1 MNKIEYPYPVAAVS
15 MSCEANQRF
24 FAAAIVLFL
33 PLALSSQP
41 GSKPQLQLRTGDEIY
56 REACI
61 GCHGPH
67 GEGQPKVIVGFDP
80 PKSMPDFT
88 KCGQTTPEYNRD
100 YKAVIRDGGPER
112 AFSQIMPSF
121 RDALTPEQMD
131 MVIETLRG
139 FCKERSWPRGEMNF
153 PLAAVTEKAFPE
165 DETLIKTGINL
176 QGAPGIDNEF
186 VFEKRYGKR
195 NQLEVAIP
203 FSFAHSVTGWL
214 GGVGD
219 IVFGWKRVLLSNV
232 QSGTILSV
240 QGEAAL
246 PTGNRS
252 RGFGSGTTT
261 FGMFTAFGQMLT
273 KTSFLQ
279 VQGGA
284 NLPVNPDKSPK
295 SVFLRTA
302 LGKSFSDNHGL
313 GRLWSPMIEAVA
325 TRDLVDGARTDWDVV
340 PQFQVT
346 VSRRQHIR
354 ANLGVSVPVANTAGR
369 PVKLLLY
376 FLWDRADGGLFEGW
390 R

>member
-1 MNKIEYPYPVAAVS
+1 MNKIEHPYPVAAVS

-24 FAAAIVLFL
+24 LAAAIVLFL

-61 GCHGPH
+61 GCHSPH

-139 FCKERSWPRGEMNF
+139 FCKEKSWPRGEMNF

-165 DETLIKTGINL
+165 DESVIKTGINL

-186 VFEKRYGKR
+186 VFENRYGKR
-195 NQLEVAIP
+195 NQLEIAIP
-203 FSFAHSVTGWL
+203 FSFSHAPTRWL

-219 IVFGWKRVLLSNV
+219 VVFGWKRVLLSNV
-232 QSGTILSV
+232 HSRTLLSV
-240 QGEAAL
+240 QRE
-246 PTGNRS
+246 
-252 RGFGSGTTT
+252 
-261 FGMFTAFGQMLT
+261 
-273 KTSFLQ
+273 
-279 VQGGA
+279 
-284 NLPVNPDKSPK
+284 
-295 SVFLRTA
+295 
-302 LGKSFSDNHGL
+302 
-313 GRLWSPMIEAVA
+313 
-325 TRDLVDGARTDWDVV
+325 
-340 PQFQVT
+340 
-346 VSRRQHIR
+346 
-354 ANLGVSVPVANTAGR
+354 
-369 PVKLLLY
+369 
-376 FLWDRADGGLFEGW
+376 
-390 R
+390 